1 MPIVLRAALILV
13 SLLAFSYIIL
23 KIRRS
28 QLQIEYAL
36 FWICM
41 SALLILMAIFPEIA
55 YWCTAKLHMMS
66 AANFVFL
73 FVITIMLVKIFMMTI
88 EISVLENKVKDLVQQ
103 LAINEKQQADDKEE
117 LREVK
122 QEIEKVEKES

>member
-1 MPIVLRAALILV
+1 MPIVLRIALIVV
-13 SLLAFSYIIL
+13 SLIAFSYVIM

-41 SALLILMAIFPEIA
+41 SILMIVMAIFPGIV
-55 YWCTAKLHMMS
+55 YWCTERLHMMS

-73 FVITIMLVKIFMMTI
+73 FVISIMLVKIFMMTI

-103 LAINEKQQADDKEE
+103 LAINEKQQADDNAV
-117 LREVK
+117 LSEVK
-122 QEIEKVEKES
+122 QEIERVEQ

>member
-1 MPIVLRAALILV
+1 MPIVLRIALIAV
-13 SLLAFSYIIL
+13 SLIAFSYVIM

-41 SALLILMAIFPEIA
+41 SILMIVMAIFPGIV
-55 YWCTAKLHMMS
+55 YWCTERLHMMS

-73 FVITIMLVKIFMMTI
+73 FVISIMLVKIFMMTI

-103 LAINEKQQADDKEE
+103 LAINEKQQADDKVV
-117 LREVK
+117 LDEVK
-122 QEIEKVEKES
+122 EEIEKVEE